1 LQFDF
6 ASQFQDMHDMIPP
19 VVLPVPRPFC
29 PPRLAVTSQAFAC
42 VRELT
47 DFCEINDCFAVEYT
61 FRRGALSRQE
71 VARERADVKAL
82 LRSGIFVRYHLA
94 FPGFELGHPDPQR
107 AEEARAFY
115 SWCLE
120 TVADLGG
127 DRVTLHVGLDGALR
141 GRVDYAAA
149 AAGLGEVVRRGE
161 TLGVQVCLENLRL
174 GATGDPRRF
183 RSLLDRSGAFATLDV
198 GHAAAR
204 ELAAGTPGLALEFI
218 PNCNGRLLGAHVYEI
233 EAAVRPGGPVRHQ
246 APASLDR
253 IRPLLDA
260 MLMETACDWWL
271 IELMDPADLAR
282 TLGLVRRH
290 LDGMAAAAT
299 LAAPSCAASHHNR
312 EDLA

>member
-1 LQFDF
+1 
-6 ASQFQDMHDMIPP
+6 MHGMTLPA
-19 VVLPVPRPFC
+19 VLPVPPPFC

-47 DFCEINDCFAVEYT
+47 DFCENNDCFAVEYT

-71 VARERADVKAL
+71 VARELADVAAL

-149 AAGLGEVVRRGE
+149 ATGLGEVVRRGE

-183 RSLLDRSGAFATLDV
+183 RSLLEHSGAFATLDV
-198 GHAAAR
+198 GHAVAR
-204 ELAAGTPGLALEFI
+204 EQAMGEPGLAMDFI
-218 PNCNGRLLGAHVYEI
+218 PRCNGRLLGAHVYEI
-233 EAAVRPGGPVRHQ
+233 EAALPPGGPVRHQ
-246 APASLDR
+246 APATLDR

-260 MLMETACDWWL
+260 MLKETACDWWL
-271 IELMDPADLAR
+271 IELMDPAELAR

-290 LDGMAAAAT
+290 LDGMAAAAG
-299 LAAPSCAASHHNR
+299 LSAPAQAASHHKH
-312 EDLA
+312 EELA